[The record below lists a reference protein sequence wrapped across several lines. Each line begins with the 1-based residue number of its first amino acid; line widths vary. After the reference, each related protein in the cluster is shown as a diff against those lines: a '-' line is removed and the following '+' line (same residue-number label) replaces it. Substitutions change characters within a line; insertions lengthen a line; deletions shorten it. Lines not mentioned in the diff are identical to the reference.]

1 MTKKEFLNILYEQL
15 SDQMPEAKASAHTQ
29 YYHDYIQ
36 AVSYT
41 HLDVYK
47 RQDPLSHTP
56 LPARRC
62 EEL

>member
-36 AVSYT
+36 DAIKRGQKEKQV
-41 HLDVYK
+41 LDSLEMCI
-47 RQDPLSHTP
+47 RDRNIPFF
-56 LPARRC
+56 A
-62 EEL
+62 

>member
-36 AVSYT
+36 DAIKE
-41 HLDVYK
+41 D
-47 RQDPLSHTP
+47 
-56 LPARRC
+56 RRKNRC
-62 EEL
+62 WIHWAIPD